1 MPDAPSPAAALLTPE
16 AVRERSHELY
26 ALGLDNRLQHWV
38 VQPEAMAATAD
49 LVADVVRANYPDLQV
64 PFHARWRHFLPDGA
78 ATLAGM
84 ADRIG
89 DDPATLL
96 RSQLDLTIVSVL
108 LDAGA
113 GMAWRYRD
121 AATGKAYARSEG
133 LAMASLALFAAGAF
147 ADDGTSPASTP
158 PGCAA

>member
-1 MPDAPSPAAALLTPE
+1 MHDDASPVAALLTPE

-26 ALGLDNRLQHWV
+26 ALGLDNRLQGWV

-49 LVADVVRANYPDLQV
+49 LVTEVVRSNYPDLKV

-78 ATLAGM
+78 ATLG
-84 ADRIG
+84 RSIEE
-89 DDPATLL
+89 PAALL
-96 RSQLDLTIVSVL
+96 RARTDLAIVSVL

-121 AATGKAYARSEG
+121 VATGK
-133 LAMASLALFAAGAF
+133 
-147 ADDGTSPASTP
+147 T
-158 PGCAA
+158 